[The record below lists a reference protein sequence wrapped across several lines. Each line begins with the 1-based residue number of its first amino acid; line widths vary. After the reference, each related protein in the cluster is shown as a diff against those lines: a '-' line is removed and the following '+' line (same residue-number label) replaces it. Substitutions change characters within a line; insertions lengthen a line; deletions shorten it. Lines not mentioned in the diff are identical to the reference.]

1 MLHDICVSKTGT
13 LTKGKLTVKKYHI
26 CDQNAVIR
34 DGMGDDYE
42 DEGKDYFVKVLTIA
56 QEIK

>member
-26 CDQNAVIR
+26 CAQDAVIR
-34 DGMGDDYE
+34 DGG
-42 DEGKDYFVKVLTIA
+42 
-56 QEIK
+56 